1 MHDHVTLV
9 RLLLNSSLLH
19 LLHPHVVLERGF
31 ILDLIL
37 VLLELEVRPT
47 CTVSASMF
55 LMVVLRR
62 LLLMLVLGQISE
74 I

>member
-19 LLHPHVVLERGF
+19 LLHPHVVLEWGF